1 MAALAF
7 EREDCID
14 HVFKHARSSDTAV
27 LRHVADEHER
37 CPAFLGKSNQFL
49 CRSADL
55 ADRSRRTFDQIAVHR
70 LNGIDHQHGRWIN
83 VAVVA
88 DETAISTGVLLEAL
102 LKRLPLKEAVAC
114 AVEISGRPRNEV
126 YRAALALRPGG
137 EPG

>member
-1 MAALAF
+1 VLERVAADPEQQLGEIVLVLAGA
-7 EREDCID
+7 E
-14 HVFKHARSSDTAV
+14 
-27 LRHVADEHER
+27 
-37 CPAFLGKSNQFL
+37 
-49 CRSADL
+49 
-55 ADRSRRTFDQIAVHR
+55 
-70 LNGIDHQHGRWIN
+70 
-83 VAVVA
+83 AVVA